1 MTCVPDT
8 LQTERHRDRC
18 RCRSWA
24 VSAGLLKGEFAILF
38 ARIYGK
44 NLQDAVPQGSRRP
57 TVFIVFGNQRT
68 GSTLIAS
75 KLNSHPRIICYEEI
89 FLPWADSDPSLRDWL
104 GARGRPQW
112 LRAVPGVRT
121 SFLAS
126 LFDMNRFPREVDAIG
141 FKLMYNQMSL
151 WPRFA
156 SLAPVAGQL
165 LRDLSLRKW
174 LSGNQVVVVHTL
186 RRNHLKAL
194 VSRALATKTGRFHSR
209 DPVAGDQNV
218 VIPLRGLKA
227 RLRRIEKAERIA
239 RASILGLGAVE
250 IFYEDYISA
259 EGASLD
265 SQLCAALGLWVPD
278 GGLSSSLR
286 KLSSDDLRDVI
297 ANYNEVAACLS
308 GTRFERFLT

>member
-1 MTCVPDT
+1 MTCVSDT

-18 RCRSWA
+18 RCLSWA

-112 LRAVPGVRT
+112 LRAVPGVWT

-141 FKLMYNQMSL
+141 FELMYNQMSL

-156 SLAPVAGQL
+156 SLVPAAVKL

-174 LSGNQVVVVHTL
+174 LSGKPGG
-186 RRNHLKAL
+186 RRSDSAPKPPQGIGLTGVGYKN
-194 VSRALATKTGRFHSR
+194 RAVPQQRPCSGRSECGYS
-209 DPVAGDQNV
+209 P
-218 VIPLRGLKA
+218 
-227 RLRRIEKAERIA
+227 A
-239 RASILGLGAVE
+239 RA
-250 IFYEDYISA
+250 
-259 EGASLD
+259 
-265 SQLCAALGLWVPD
+265 
-278 GGLSSSLR
+278 
-286 KLSSDDLRDVI
+286 
-297 ANYNEVAACLS
+297 
-308 GTRFERFLT
+308 